1 MGRLPV
7 GHPCQIFASQNSN
20 FSSSQSRNHFEHKT
34 NVIKLIME
42 WNLAEKVHRKTK
54 KVRLLDKTPVQFS
67 VFQRTPK
74 T

>member
-1 MGRLPV
+1 MGRSPV
-7 GHPCQIFASQNSN
+7 GHPCQIFARQNSN
-20 FSSSQSRNHFEHKT
+20 FSSSKSRYHFEHKT

-54 KVRLLDKTPVQFS
+54 KVRLPDKTPVQFS